1 MNWISCD
8 SFCCQKNLSELIT
21 VTFQLK
27 QKIKSLYYVPN
38 FRIFFCVFLEI
49 RICISFYFGTN
60 QMTFLSNIHYFIAS
74 ALCLYQ
80 YFELLQNREIFKR
93 KTKLMCTNDL
103 YSSLDTLSI
112 LSLLYGFLEIFFFCW
127 NLSLLFLTIE

>member
-1 MNWISCD
+1 MIH
-8 SFCCQKNLSELIT
+8 FAVKKNLSELIT

-38 FRIFFCVFLEI
+38 LRIFFCVFLEI

-103 YSSLDTLSI
+103 YSSLDTLFPFSHC
-112 LSLLYGFLEIFFFCW
+112 YMVFWRFFF
-127 NLSLLFLTIE
+127 LLKSFSSFSHN